1 MESESWVCGPKSG
14 TEVGGQNVIKENRE
28 YQVKKDDRNIQESVR
43 ENEKQAD
50 DPVGSEVDSK
60 VLEMGRAIG
69 GGSEGSEQYGGSGNK
84 P

>member
-1 MESESWVCGPKSG
+1 MEVRGR
-14 TEVGGQNVIKENRE
+14 NVIKENQE

-50 DPVGSEVDSK
+50 NPVGSEVDPK
-60 VLEMGRAIG
+60 ALEMGRAIR
-69 GGSEGSEQYGGSGNK
+69 GGSEGSERYGGSGNK